1 MTDTEGPKAEHP
13 NADQADF
20 WNGPGGETWTTQ
32 RDRFNAML
40 GPIGLEAIARAR
52 PQPGE
57 HVLDVGCGTG
67 QTTGELARHV
77 APGGSVTG
85 VDISDLMLHEARRY
99 NGDHPI
105 PVRFQ
110 VADAQTH
117 AFDDAAF
124 DLVFSRFGVM
134 FFEDSVAAFANL
146 HRALKPGGRL
156 TFACWQPVD
165 RNAWVHVPGGVVAKH
180 LPVEGPGK
188 DSTAPGPFAF
198 GARTRIAGVLS
209 AAGFAEIATEAH
221 ETLVLMGGGGSVEAA
236 VRAVTHQGPLS
247 RAIHD
252 APEDV
257 QARIRDGLTEALSP
271 HAHDDGVRLGAGV
284 WLVTARK

>member
-1 MTDTEGPKAEHP
+1 MTDTDSP
-13 NADQADF
+13 NADQAEF

-40 GPIGLEAIARAR
+40 GPIGLAAIARAQ

-67 QTTGELARHV
+67 HTTGDLARRV
-77 APGGSVTG
+77 APGGSVTA
-85 VDISDLMLHEARRY
+85 VDISALMLDEARRA
-99 NGDHPI
+99 NDGHGI
-105 PVRFQ
+105 PVHFH

-117 AFDDAAF
+117 AFEADAF

-146 HRALKPGGRL
+146 YRALKPGGRL

-165 RNAWVHVPGGVVAKH
+165 QNAWVHVPGGVVARH
-180 LPVEGPGK
+180 LPVEGPAK
-188 DSTAPGPFAF
+188 DPAAPGPFAF
-198 GARTRIAGVLS
+198 GQRARIADILG
-209 AAGFAEIATEAH
+209 AAGFSEIATEAH
-221 ETLVLMGGGGSVEAA
+221 DTLVLMGGGGSIDAA

-257 QARIRDGLTEALSP
+257 QARIRDELTEALTP
-271 HAHDDGVRLGAGV
+271 HAGDDGVRLGAGV